1 MFYHFSRDS
10 FITHLTRNGPLFYR
24 TTATKK
30 QPSLGNVSP
39 INLLTLVPICKYRKR
54 TWKLFTDLSESLFSV
69 SLVGLRSAAVFDIKM
84 FVVLIL
90 WLESGA
96 GDWATLSP
104 PPDLLIGTAQSTSR
118 PAATHT
124 DITNTLP
131 GAAPSPSNELSVLG
145 HWRRLIHPFLPKS
158 LSGEYRVGVTSDDR
172 AQHWGL
178 ELHLYLTG
186 HWAGVLITNIE
197 KKTESSSSIDL
208 SGSSQLIKILLFFP
222 TLICR

>member
-96 GDWATLSP
+96 GDWATLS
-104 PPDLLIGTAQSTSR
+104 TSR
-118 PAATHT
+118 LVDWDSPQPAGQQPHT
-124 DITNTLP
+124 QTSPTLCQGQHLP
-131 GAAPSPSNELSVLG
+131 PFNQLSVLG
-145 HWRRLIHPFLPKS
+145 HWRHLIHPFLPKS
-158 LSGEYRVGVTSDDR
+158 LSGEYKVGVTPDDWGTTLGTG
-172 AQHWGL
+172 APFVPHWSL
-178 ELHLYLTG
+178 ECWSQILSRRQKAAALIYLAPLN
-186 HWAGVLITNIE
+186 WLNF
-197 KKTESSSSIDL
+197 S
-208 SGSSQLIKILLFFP
+208 FFP
-222 TLICR
+222 LL

>member
-54 TWKLFTDLSESLFSV
+54 TWKLFTDLSGSLFSV

-96 GDWATLSP
+96 GDWATL
-104 PPDLLIGTAQSTSR
+104 LSTSR
-118 PAATHT
+118 LVDWDSPEHQPASSHTHRYHQHSARGCT
-124 DITNTLP
+124 FPFQRAECTGTLETFD
-131 GAAPSPSNELSVLG
+131 PSIPAQVSEWRVQGRG
-145 HWRRLIHPFLPKS
+145 HTRW
-158 LSGEYRVGVTSDDR
+158 
-172 AQHWGL
+172 Q
-178 ELHLYLTG
+178 G
-186 HWAGVLITNIE
+186 HNIGDW
-197 KKTESSSSIDL
+197 SSICISL
-208 SGSSQLIKILLFFP
+208 VTGPECWSQILRRRQKAAAALIYLAPLNWLKFSFFSLL
-222 TLICR
+222 

>member
-90 WLESGA
+90 WLESVA
-96 GDWATLSP
+96 GDWATL
-104 PPDLLIGTAQSTSR
+104 LSTSR
-118 PAATHT
+118 LVDWDSPEHQPASSHTHRHHQHSARGCT
-124 DITNTLP
+124 FPFQRAECTGTLETFDP
-131 GAAPSPSNELSVLG
+131 SIPTQVSEWRVQGRGHIRWQGTTLGTGAPFVSHWSLGRSVD
-145 HWRRLIHPFLPKS
+145 HKYW
-158 LSGEYRVGVTSDDR
+158 EEDR
-172 AQHWGL
+172 KQQQHWFIWL
-178 ELHLYLTG
+178 
-186 HWAGVLITNIE
+186 
-197 KKTESSSSIDL
+197 L
-208 SGSSQLIKILLFFP
+208 S
-222 TLICR
+222 TD

>member
-1 MFYHFSRDS
+1 MCSVVGALEERETFQLYIWRRLKEMFYHFSRDS

-131 GAAPSPSNELSVLG
+131 GVAPSPSN
-145 HWRRLIHPFLPKS
+145 
-158 LSGEYRVGVTSDDR
+158 
-172 AQHWGL
+172 
-178 ELHLYLTG
+178 
-186 HWAGVLITNIE
+186 
-197 KKTESSSSIDL
+197 
-208 SGSSQLIKILLFFP
+208 
-222 TLICR
+222 

>member
-30 QPSLGNVSP
+30 QPSLGNGSP

-90 WLESGA
+90 WLESVA
-96 GDWATLSP
+96 GDWATL
-104 PPDLLIGTAQSTSR
+104 LSTSR
-118 PAATHT
+118 LVDWDSPEHQPASSHTHRYHHHSARGCT
-124 DITNTLP
+124 FPFQRAECTGTLETFD
-131 GAAPSPSNELSVLG
+131 PSIPTQVSEWRVQGRGHTRWLG
-145 HWRRLIHPFLPKS
+145 H
-158 LSGEYRVGVTSDDR
+158 
-172 AQHWGL
+172 
-178 ELHLYLTG
+178 
-186 HWAGVLITNIE
+186 NIGDW
-197 KKTESSSSIDL
+197 SSICTSL
-208 SGSSQLIKILLFFP
+208 VTGPECWSQILRRRQKAAAALIYLAPLNWLKFSFFSLL
-222 TLICR
+222 